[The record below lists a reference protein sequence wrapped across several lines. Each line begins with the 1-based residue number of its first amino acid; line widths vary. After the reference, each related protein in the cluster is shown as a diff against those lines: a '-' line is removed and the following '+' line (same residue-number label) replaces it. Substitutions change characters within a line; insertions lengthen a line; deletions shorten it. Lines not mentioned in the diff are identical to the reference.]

1 MRARLLIGI
10 GLLLLLAA
18 WGGPLPRLVP
28 QSFAAHMTLHMS
40 VVGIAI
46 PVLAAG
52 LAPRVADHPWL
63 RSQVALPIA
72 VSVLDLVVVW
82 GWHIPALHHASRTS
96 GWVLAVEQGIFALAA
111 LLVWV
116 SALAA
121 PSGRRQGAALA
132 GALTLFFTSMHM
144 TLLGALIGLAPRP
157 IYPGHAHHAPLGLT
171 ELAEQQLGGVIML
184 GIGGIIYLAGGLVLV
199 GRALRR
205 PALP

>member
-1 MRARLLIGI
+1 MSARLLIGI
-10 GLLLLLAA
+10 GLVLLLAA
-18 WGGPLPRLVP
+18 WAGPLSRLVP
-28 QSFAAHMTLHMS
+28 ESFAAHMALHMS

-52 LAPRVADHPWL
+52 LAPLVADHPWL
-63 RSQVALPIA
+63 RSQLTLPIA
-72 VSVLDLVVVW
+72 VSLLDLVVVW

-96 GWVLAVEQGIFALAA
+96 GWVLAIEQWTFALAA

-157 IYPGHAHHAPLGLT
+157 IYPGHAHHAPFGLT
-171 ELAEQQLGGVIML
+171 ELADQQLGGVIML
-184 GIGGIIYLAGGLVLV
+184 AIGGIIYLAGGLVLV
-199 GRALRR
+199 GRALQR